1 MMIANEIYWGAGGL
15 ALIIADVLFGTF
27 FVLFL
32 GISALIIGA
41 LAWAGVLND
50 TLYQWLLFAAISI
63 LGVVLFRSRLLQW
76 FGPGKDDKY
85 NEHQGHNVEVIDS
98 MEGSKQGKVKY
109 RGTEWMAVSASGE
122 TFLPGETAVI
132 DKLDGIVIYI
142 NKKEN

>member
-1 MMIANEIYWGAGGL
+1 MMISDEIYWGAGGL

-41 LAWAGVLND
+41 LTWAGVLND

-63 LGVVLFRSRLLQW
+63 LGVVLFRSRLLLW